1 MVASSPSP
9 ARCCSARWWSQP
21 PTPASSERLL
31 SAPAHRPSRARAHSQ
46 ASVTR
51 AVGCARPGRPS
62 PSARH
67 SGRGTALRRGDSAGV
82 LSVSNDATSDVS
94 LVVLRCP
101 HSTKGMLRGQRQRI
115 PIANSMRELRRALDI
130 RAEKRDCP
138 LREGVPAGRL
148 CSRAA
153 HSTASCTLALSCLI
167 SQSCRV
173 LRPPTRPS
181 TAPWPV
187 CRFGSRLV
195 ARILSSGAASSSAVT
210 TGADASR
217 GEVAYRVPVLAEPE
231 AVALFC
237 ARARIEPSDD
247 VSDRAGPPPGGS
259 RRLPP

>member
-21 PTPASSERLL
+21 PTPVSSERLL

-67 SGRGTALRRGDSAGV
+67 SARGTALRRGDSAGV

-101 HSTKGMLRGQRQRI
+101 HSTKVMLRGQRQ
-115 PIANSMRELRRALDI
+115 
-130 RAEKRDCP
+130 DCP
-138 LREGVPAGRL
+138 LREGVPARRL

-173 LRPPTRPS
+173 LRPPTHPS

-187 CRFGSRLV
+187 CRFGRQPKTRQRACEQSPLFSPPESW
-195 ARILSSGAASSSAVT
+195 ACSWSSPSHRRPAA
-210 TGADASR
+210 
-217 GEVAYRVPVLAEPE
+217 LAT
-231 AVALFC
+231 
-237 ARARIEPSDD
+237 R
-247 VSDRAGPPPGGS
+247 
-259 RRLPP
+259 